1 MIAVF
6 LAGAVLLLTVCGY
19 VYSRIWHRALS
30 VRVSFVQP
38 HIFLGESGELTE
50 EIENRK
56 RQAVPLVEIGFRLP
70 RGVAFTDAENI
81 QKSDYV
87 YKRDL
92 FAVEGQ
98 ERIVR
103 HYKVEGRK
111 RGYYAPDQLSVHA
124 PSFLF
129 RGDYIM
135 DTPGDGSPGMYV
147 YAGQVNLS
155 PVLRVLDAILGERES
170 ARRMYEDP
178 FSFASIRQYTAQDPM
193 KVINWK
199 TSARAQE
206 LMVNTYASVT
216 SLDLRIYLD
225 VSMDENIPFSED
237 LRELAVSGAASLARE
252 LAARQENVSLS
263 VNAVS
268 DGGSYM
274 SFQIGRKADVLTAM
288 EEFLASDFE
297 KMERMPYED
306 MLGKA
311 AGENRSGHTDAVCVF
326 FSAFDTPK
334 IRRSM
339 HDLLARQGSGLFVTA
354 VRSAQG
360 REAERE
366 ENLYILPFSDTQQGI
381 PVQDDSDIISD

>member
-1 MIAVF
+1 
-6 LAGAVLLLTVCGY
+6 
-19 VYSRIWHRALS
+19 
-30 VRVSFVQP
+30 
-38 HIFLGESGELTE
+38 
-50 EIENRK
+50 
-56 RQAVPLVEIGFRLP
+56 
-70 RGVAFTDAENI
+70 
-81 QKSDYV
+81 
-87 YKRDL
+87 
-92 FAVEGQ
+92 
-98 ERIVR
+98 
-103 HYKVEGRK
+103 
-111 RGYYAPDQLSVHA
+111 
-124 PSFLF
+124 
-129 RGDYIM
+129 
-135 DTPGDGSPGMYV
+135 MYV

-199 TSARAQE
+199 ASARAQE

-216 SLDLRIYLD
+216 SPDLRIYLD

-311 AGENRSGHTDAVCVF
+311 VGENRAGHTDAVCVF
-326 FSAFDTPK
+326 FSAFDTPR